1 MGGESPS
8 FAIEPKPTRKLSI
21 PVRRLLS
28 FLPSFF
34 LSFAE
39 FLFAFLL
46 AYLTGCPG
54 SGHAQGSQE
63 RRD

>member
-28 FLPSFF
+28 FF
-34 LSFAE
+34 LSFAV
-39 FLFAFLL
+39 FLFSFLL
-46 AYLTGCPG
+46 V
-54 SGHAQGSQE
+54 
-63 RRD
+63 